1 MGWRRGTIL
10 ILAPSGRDGKI
21 AAAILEE
28 VGVAACLCPDLE
40 TLVAGLDRA
49 FVAVIAEEALVRTD
63 CRALADFVASQPPW
77 SDFPF
82 VLLGKRGAPVPGTLV
97 ATLGN
102 VTVLERPFHASTFVN
117 AVRSGLRARH
127 RQLES
132 LAYLEERDRAAERQ
146 SLLIRELHH
155 RVRNMLASIQGMLGA
170 TARTTGTIE
179 EFTAAFSGRIASL
192 AKTQALLTEDF
203 WQSAS
208 LSRILSAELEPFEDV
223 ARRTCL
229 EGPEIELGAEIAVPL
244 GMALHELTTNAV
256 KHGCL
261 SVPEG
266 SLFVTWSVREGGGE
280 GEGVSAG
287 ERALVLEWVERGGP
301 PVEPPE
307 RKGFGSI
314 MLERVLAVQCRALIR
329 QDFEP
334 SGLRFRLELP
344 LPATGSERGGAVS
357 DAAAAETPSPPA
369 EPNVAAAGGRP

>member
-1 MGWRRGTIL
+1 MGWRKGTIL
-10 ILAPSGRDGKI
+10 ILAPSGRDAKI
-21 AAAILEE
+21 AATILEE
-28 VGVAACLCPDLE
+28 VGVAALVCPDLE
-40 TLVAGLDRA
+40 SLVTGLDRA
-49 FVAVIAEEALVRTD
+49 FGAVIAEEALVRAD

-77 SDFPF
+77 SDYPF
-82 VLLGKRGAPVPGTLV
+82 LLLGKRGAPAPGALV
-97 ATLGN
+97 AMLGN

-117 AVRSGLRARH
+117 AVRAGLRARH
-127 RQLES
+127 RQLEAR
-132 LAYLEERDRAAERQ
+132 AYLEERDRTAERQ

-208 LSRILSAELEPFEDV
+208 LSRILRAELEPFDDA

-266 SLFVTWSVREGGGE
+266 SLSVTWSVRDGE
-280 GEGVSAG
+280 GDARG
-287 ERALVLEWVERGGP
+287 ERVLALEWVERGGP
-301 PVEPPE
+301 PVRPAE

-314 MLERVLAVQCRALIR
+314 MLERVLAVQCRAVIR
-329 QDFEP
+329 QDLEP

-344 LPATGSERGGAVS
+344 LPAAGSERGGALS
-357 DAAAAETPSPPA
+357 DTAAAEAQATPSPVVEPA
-369 EPNVAAAGGRP
+369 GNDRS

>member
-1 MGWRRGTIL
+1 MGWRKGTIL
-10 ILAPSGRDGKI
+10 ILAPSGRDAKI
-21 AAAILEE
+21 AATILEE
-28 VGVAACLCPDLE
+28 VGVAARVCPDLE
-40 TLVAGLDRA
+40 TLVAGLDHA
-49 FVAVIAEEALVRTD
+49 FGAVIAEEALVRAD
-63 CRALADFVASQPPW
+63 CRALADFVANQPPW

-82 VLLGKRGAPVPGTLV
+82 LLLGKRGAPAPGALV
-97 ATLGN
+97 AMLGN

-117 AVRSGLRARH
+117 AVRAGLRARH
-127 RQLES
+127 RQLE
-132 LAYLEERDRAAERQ
+132 ARVYLEERDRTAERQ

-179 EFTAAFSGRIASL
+179 EFTAAFSSRIASL

-208 LSRILSAELEPFEDV
+208 LSRILRAELEPFDDA

-261 SVPEG
+261 SVPGG
-266 SLFVTWSVREGGGE
+266 SLSVTWSIREGDA
-280 GEGVSAG
+280 SA
-287 ERALVLEWVERGGP
+287 ERVLALEWVERGGP
-301 PVEPPE
+301 PVRPAE

-329 QDFEP
+329 QDLEP

-344 LPATGSERGGAVS
+344 LPAAGSERGGALS
-357 DAAAAETPSPPA
+357 DASAADAQATPPPV
-369 EPNVAAAGGRP
+369 VAAAGNERP

>member
-1 MGWRRGTIL
+1 MGWRKGTIL
-10 ILAPSGRDGKI
+10 ILAPSGRDAKI

-28 VGVAACLCPDLE
+28 VGVAALVCPDLE
-40 TLVAGLDRA
+40 TLVGGLDRA
-49 FVAVIAEEALVRTD
+49 FGAVIAEEALVRAD
-63 CRALADFVASQPPW
+63 CRALADFVARQPPW
-77 SDFPF
+77 SDYPF
-82 VLLGKRGAPVPGTLV
+82 LLLGKRGAPAPDALV
-97 ATLGN
+97 AALGN

-127 RQLES
+127 RQLQA
-132 LAYLEERDRAAERQ
+132 LAYLQERDRTAERQ

-208 LSRILSAELEPFEDV
+208 LGRILRAELEPFEDV
-223 ARRTCL
+223 ARRTGL
-229 EGPEIELGAEIAVPL
+229 DGPEIELGAEIAVPL

-266 SLFVTWSVREGGGE
+266 SLSVTWSVRE
-280 GEGVSAG
+280 SDPAG
-287 ERALVLEWVERGGP
+287 DAERALVLEWVERGGP
-301 PVEPPE
+301 PVRPPE

-334 SGLRFRLELP
+334 TGLRFRLELP
-344 LPATGSERGGAVS
+344 LPATGSERGGALS
-357 DAAAAETPSPPA
+357 DAAAVGVQAPPSPLA
-369 EPNVAAAGGRP
+369 EPAGIAPP